1 MKYFR
6 KTTSIAYFIAAS
18 ATFVFCYSS
27 CSSDTE
33 LKKKLLNN
41 NSFATKPAI
50 ELKSNM
56 TKLWEDHITWTRNVI
71 FCVVDGL
78 PGTKQ
83 AEKRLLQNQVEFG
96 KLFTQ
101 YYGKDA
107 GKFFTELLYDHI
119 NLATEVIKASKSGN
133 TILLDEANKKWYA
146 NGREIAVFFNRIN
159 YNWKPAEMQTM
170 MNDHLNLTYDEAI
183 QRIKKDYDADVD
195 AYEKLHREILM
206 MSDMLSDGIIKQF
219 PEKFESYMV
228 NSK

>member
-1 MKYFR
+1 M
-6 KTTSIAYFIAAS
+6 SYFIAVS
-18 ATFVFCYSS
+18 TTLVLCCSS
-27 CSSDTE
+27 CSPDTE
-33 LKKKLLNN
+33 LNKKLLNN
-41 NSFATKPAI
+41 NSDVSKPAV

-56 TKLWEDHITWTRNVI
+56 TKLWEDHITWTRNVV

-83 AEKRLLQNQVEFG
+83 AENRLLQNQVELG
-96 KLFTQ
+96 NLFTE
-101 YYGKDA
+101 YYGEDA

-133 TILLDEANKKWYA
+133 TILLDEANKKWYS

-183 QRIKKDYDADVD
+183 QRIKKDYDADAA
-195 AYEKLHREILM
+195 AYDKLHKEILM
-206 MSDMLSDGIIKQF
+206 MSDILTEGIIKQF